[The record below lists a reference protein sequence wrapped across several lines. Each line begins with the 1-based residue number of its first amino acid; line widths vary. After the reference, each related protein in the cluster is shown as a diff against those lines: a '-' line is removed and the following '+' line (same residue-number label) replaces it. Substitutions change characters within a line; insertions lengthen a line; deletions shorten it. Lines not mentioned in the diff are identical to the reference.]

1 MAIERSVTVYDGP
14 GGPFEGMAVADTAW
28 DGPCPGVM
36 IVPNVLGTKEADFR
50 TAERIAGLGYAAF
63 VADLYG
69 QGNRATREDESP
81 TRFMDAL
88 NADRGLLRDRLH
100 ASLSAM
106 QSLDAVDPD
115 QAAAI
120 GYCFGGKSVLDLA
133 RSGARVRGVV
143 SFHGIY
149 DAPPFPNANEMTAKI
164 LVCHGWDDP
173 LAPPSAV
180 DALAKELTDAGVDW
194 QLHAYGHTGHGFT
207 DKSANMPERG
217 VVYQPDADRR
227 SWKAMTDFLAEIFE

>member
-1 MAIERSVTVYDGP
+1 MTIERNVTVYDGP

-28 DGPCPGVM
+28 DGPRPGVM
-36 IVPNVLGTKEADFR
+36 VVPNVLGTKEADFR
-50 TAERIAGLGYAAF
+50 TAERIAALGYAAF

-69 QGNRATREDESP
+69 QGNRATREDEAP

-100 ASLSAM
+100 ASLAAM
-106 QSLDAVDPD
+106 QALDAVDPD
-115 QAAAI
+115 RVAAI

-149 DAPPFPNANEMTAKI
+149 DAPPFPNADDMTAKI

-180 DALAKELTDAGVDW
+180 DALAEELTDAGVDW

-217 VVYQPDADRR
+217 VVYEPDAERR
-227 SWKAMTDFLAEIFE
+227 SWRAMRAFLAEIFE

>member
-1 MAIERSVTVYDGP
+1 MTIERNVTVYDGP

-28 DGPCPGVM
+28 DGPRPGVM
-36 IVPNVLGTKEADFR
+36 VVPNVLGTKEADFR
-50 TAERIAGLGYAAF
+50 TAERIAALGYAAF

-69 QGNRATREDESP
+69 QGNRATREDKSP

-88 NADRGLLRDRLH
+88 NADRALLRDKLR
-100 ASLSAM
+100 ASLAAM
-106 QSLDAVDPD
+106 QALDAVDPD
-115 QAAAI
+115 RIAAI

-149 DAPPFPNANEMTAKI
+149 DAPPFPNADDMTAKI

-173 LAPPSAV
+173 LAPPDSV
-180 DALAKELTDAGVDW
+180 LALAAELTDAGVDW

-217 VVYQPDADRR
+217 VVYQSDADRR
-227 SWKAMTDFLAEIFE
+227 SWRAMADFLEELF